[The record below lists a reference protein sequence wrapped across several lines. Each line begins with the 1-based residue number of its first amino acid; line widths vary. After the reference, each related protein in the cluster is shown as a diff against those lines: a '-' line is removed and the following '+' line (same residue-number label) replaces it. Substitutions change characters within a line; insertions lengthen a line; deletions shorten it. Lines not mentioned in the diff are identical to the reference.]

1 MDLIITPLQ
10 ASSDIACVFRLSSAA
25 LRVRSSLIWS
35 WISVVSAYS
44 VRFNAS
50 WVVLESPVRS
60 GFLPK
65 NGLTVTVTGLLFF
78 SGVKKLDLTAMDR
91 LRSEERRVGK

>member
-1 MDLIITPLQ
+1 
-10 ASSDIACVFRLSSAA
+10 
-25 LRVRSSLIWS
+25 
-35 WISVVSAYS
+35 
-44 VRFNAS
+44 
-50 WVVLESPVRS
+50 VLESPVRS

-91 LRSEERRVGK
+91 LTSVY